1 MPWCIWSLSLSLRKF
16 AKNKNSCFNHLMK
29 SLGSSVKNKLIAK
42 YLEKDNPSDQAKST
56 DINILLNRIQIN
68 KKNESRKKL
77 FFSAAA
83 STGLI
88 LFGLIIF

>member
-1 MPWCIWSLSLSLRKF
+1 MRRF
-16 AKNKNSCFNHLMK
+16 AINIYSWFNSN
-29 SLGSSVKNKLIAK
+29 VKNKELNLKDQIVSK
-42 YLEKDNPSDQAKST
+42 YVSRYLDKDEKKDNHKST
-56 DINILLNRIQIN
+56 DINILLNRVKNNQ
-68 KKNESRKKL
+68 KNESRKKI

>member
-1 MPWCIWSLSLSLRKF
+1 MRRF
-16 AKNKNSCFNHLMK
+16 AINIYSWFNSN
-29 SLGSSVKNKLIAK
+29 VKNKELNLKDQIVSK
-42 YLEKDNPSDQAKST
+42 YVSRYLDKDEKKGNHKST
-56 DINILLNRIQIN
+56 DINILLNRVKIN
-68 KKNESRKKL
+68 QKNESRKKI

>member
-1 MPWCIWSLSLSLRKF
+1 MKKFAINIYTWFNSDVKNRELSLKDKIVSKYVSRYL
-16 AKNKNSCFNHLMK
+16 NKEEKRDNH
-29 SLGSSVKNKLIAK
+29 
-42 YLEKDNPSDQAKST
+42 KST
-56 DINILLNRIQIN
+56 DINILLNRVKIN
-68 KKNESRKKL
+68 QKNESRKKI

>member
-1 MPWCIWSLSLSLRKF
+1 MRRF
-16 AKNKNSCFNHLMK
+16 AINIYSWFNSN
-29 SLGSSVKNKLIAK
+29 VKNRELNLKDQIVSK
-42 YLEKDNPSDQAKST
+42 YVSRYLDKDEKKSNHKST
-56 DINILLNRIQIN
+56 DINILLNRVKIN
-68 KKNESRKKL
+68 QKNESRKKI

>member
-1 MPWCIWSLSLSLRKF
+1 MIVRNSFENVRDRLVSRYLSS
-16 AKNKNSCFNHLMK
+16 
-29 SLGSSVKNKLIAK
+29 
-42 YLEKDNPSDQAKST
+42 DNPTANTKST
-56 DINILLNRIQIN
+56 DINILLNRIRTN

-77 FFSAAA
+77 YFSAAA

>member
-1 MPWCIWSLSLSLRKF
+1 
-16 AKNKNSCFNHLMK
+16 MK
-29 SLGSSVKNKLIAK
+29 SLVSSVKDKLVAK
-42 YLEKDNPSDQAKST
+42 YLAKDNSSNLAKST
-56 DINILLNRIQIN
+56 DINILLNRIQMN

>member
-1 MPWCIWSLSLSLRKF
+1 MD
-16 AKNKNSCFNHLMK
+16 
-29 SLGSSVKNKLIAK
+29 VKNPFENVRDQLVSRYISP
-42 YLEKDNPSDQAKST
+42 DNPTANTKST
-56 DINILLNRIQIN
+56 DINILLNRIRTN

-77 FFSAAA
+77 YFSAAA

>member
-1 MPWCIWSLSLSLRKF
+1 MKKFAINIYTWFNPDVKNRELSLKDKIVS
-16 AKNKNSCFNHLMK
+16 
-29 SLGSSVKNKLIAK
+29 K
-42 YLEKDNPSDQAKST
+42 YVSRYFDKDEKKDNHKST
-56 DINILLNRIQIN
+56 DINILLNRVKIN
-68 KKNESRKKL
+68 QKNESRKKI

>member
-1 MPWCIWSLSLSLRKF
+1 
-16 AKNKNSCFNHLMK
+16 MK
-29 SLGSSVKNKLIAK
+29 SLGSSIKNKLVAK
-42 YLEKDNPSDQAKST
+42 YLAKSEATNYSKST
-56 DINILLNRIQIN
+56 DINILLNRIELN

-77 FFSAAA
+77 YFSAAA